1 MHPRELSE
9 CTFIQFVLLFY
20 SPWYICHT
28 WLDVKTDFSLFLQ
41 NQNTTKTVTVTSSP
55 SFTSMLRRGRKR
67 RKGTKKKK
75 KKMKSRTMLILKMQ
89 EQVHYLLDASHFAL
103 DVLIVTSGL
112 SDELLLLQHLF
123 PQFLN
128 QLRLVVDLLIL
139 ITTQHATWAS
149 KCWPINTKAG
159 MFNSTLVEIK

>member
-1 MHPRELSE
+1 
-9 CTFIQFVLLFY
+9 
-20 SPWYICHT
+20 
-28 WLDVKTDFSLFLQ
+28 
-41 NQNTTKTVTVTSSP
+41 
-55 SFTSMLRRGRKR
+55 
-67 RKGTKKKK
+67 
-75 KKMKSRTMLILKMQ
+75 MLIVKMQ

-139 ITTQHATWAS
+139 ITTQHAT
-149 KCWPINTKAG
+149 
-159 MFNSTLVEIK
+159 

>member
-1 MHPRELSE
+1 
-9 CTFIQFVLLFY
+9 
-20 SPWYICHT
+20 
-28 WLDVKTDFSLFLQ
+28 
-41 NQNTTKTVTVTSSP
+41 
-55 SFTSMLRRGRKR
+55 
-67 RKGTKKKK
+67 
-75 KKMKSRTMLILKMQ
+75 MKSRTMLILKMQ

-139 ITTQHATWAS
+139 ITTQHAT
-149 KCWPINTKAG
+149 
-159 MFNSTLVEIK
+159 